1 MPSFGTLKADTLT
14 HSTAG
19 SLDTNYVVNGS
30 AKQWVNYDAVDQA
43 IKGSLNQS
51 SLTDHGTGDFSSYYT
66 NVIAASED
74 KCILAL
80 VYNTIN
86 EGSSVASGSARGGA
100 MADQAGDTSQST
112 SRVNFHTYYG
122 STGSSDGAY
131 YDYDGSYC
139 VTLGDL
145 A

>member
-1 MPSFGTLKADTLT
+1 MSTLKADTIQSTSGGAATLT
-14 HSTAG
+14 KQQA
-19 SLDTNYVVNGS
+19 
-30 AKQWVNYDAVDQA
+30 AKHWVNYDAVDQSTR
-43 IKGSLNQS
+43 GSFNQS

-86 EGSSVASGSARGGA
+86 EGSSVASGQTRAGA
-100 MADQAGDTSQST
+100 TADQAGDTAQST
-112 SRVNFHTYYG
+112 TRINFHTYYG
-122 STGSSDGAY
+122 STGSVDGAY
-131 YDYDGSYC
+131 YDFDGSYC
-139 VTLGDL
+139 VTFGDL